1 MHHYNYRLI
10 NRLMHHY
17 NYMLES
23 YIIKDTSNNT
33 SGLLNFS

>member
-1 MHHYNYRLI
+1 MHHCIYRLI

-17 NYMLES
+17 NYTLEN

-33 SGLLNFS
+33 SGLNFT